1 MRRGSVVRKTK
12 LYSVKDATRG
22 LNLFRKAL
30 IVSPVRR
37 VSTTKNMLLEFSFFE
52 LNGVFAVPAR
62 RTSVK
67 ILCIKSPTLVARL
80 NASAR
85 VHGVFMALFSLPNF
99 LSPNNS
105 RDTSQA
111 ASGIITRYRF
121 HNRPGSCDNR

>member
-1 MRRGSVVRKTK
+1 VVRKAK
-12 LYSVKDATRG
+12 LYSVKATTRG
-22 LNLFRKAL
+22 STFFRKAL

-37 VSTTKNMLLEFSFFE
+37 VSTTKNMLLEFLFFE
-52 LNGVFAVPAR
+52 LNGIFAVPVR

-67 ILCIKSPTLVARL
+67 ILCIKSPTLVTRL
-80 NASAR
+80 NASAP
-85 VHGVFMALFSLPNF
+85 VQGVFMALFTLSNF